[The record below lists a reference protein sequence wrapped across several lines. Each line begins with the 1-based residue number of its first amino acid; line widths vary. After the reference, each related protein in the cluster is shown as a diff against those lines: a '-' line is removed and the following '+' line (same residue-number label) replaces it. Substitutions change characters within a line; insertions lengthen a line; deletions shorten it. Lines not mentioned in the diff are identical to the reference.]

1 MSQSKKH
8 LFITTTNSIATES
21 NKSEGTGNLNEVL
34 EKYKDRFQ
42 GIGKLKGIQVDLN
55 VDPHFKPFA
64 QPPHQQPFSVRQK
77 MEEEIQ
83 HLIDQDIIEKVNE
96 PTRWVS
102 PPVAEHE
109 LHIDGCPVGLA
120 ATLTQRK
127 PGEQHWR
134 VVQYASWS
142 RTDPEKWYS

>member
-1 MSQSKKH
+1 MSWSKKH

-21 NKSEGTGNLNEVL
+21 NKSEGAGNLNDLL

-42 GIGKLKGIQVDLN
+42 GTGKLKGIQVDLN

-64 QPPHQQPFSVRQK
+64 QPPHQQPFSVRYK

-109 LHIDGCPVGLA
+109 LHIDGCPVGLRGESPENNIGEWCSMPVGA
-120 ATLTQRK
+120 SPTQRN
-127 PGEQHWR
+127 GTAR
-134 VVQYASWS
+134 LN
-142 RTDPEKWYS
+142 